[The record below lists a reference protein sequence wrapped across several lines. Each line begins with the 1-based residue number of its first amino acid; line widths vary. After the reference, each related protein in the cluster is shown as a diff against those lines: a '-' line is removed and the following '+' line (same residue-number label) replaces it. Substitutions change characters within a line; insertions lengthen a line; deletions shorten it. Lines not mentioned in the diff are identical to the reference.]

1 VSRLIITNG
10 DMAAERIL
18 AKWPNVT
25 VLPWRDVLHD
35 GPLVLHKSLQE
46 QSKER
51 AAFIAGFADMPPDQ
65 VAEDFETRD
74 QLFLKAADYDRVE
87 LWFEHDLYDQLQL
100 LQILYFANLHLPDVA
115 LHLVQADFYLCELA
129 DEEFASLPDR
139 ASQVTTQQRAY
150 AKACWLALMCG
161 QLVEGEPT
169 LPYVAKALDRFE
181 KEKGDIPL
189 SLVNAARPLMTGRAS
204 VLDMFKAMQS
214 AEEAKF
220 MGDLSFYHMVK
231 RFLVGEGAL
240 FQGDYEE
247 GMEYRAFFD
256 LELELTA
263 LGREK
268 LFSL

>member
-1 VSRLIITNG
+1 MSRLIITNG
-10 DMAAERIL
+10 DMAAERVL
-18 AKWPNVT
+18 AEWPDVT

-35 GPLVLHKSLQE
+35 GPLVLHKCLQE

-51 AAFIAGFADMPPDQ
+51 AAFIAEFADMSPDQ
-65 VAEDFETRD
+65 VTQDFQARD

-100 LQILYFANLHLPDVA
+100 LQILYFANLHMPDVA

-129 DEEFASLPDR
+129 DEEFASLPEC

-150 AKACWLALMCG
+150 ANACWLALMNG
-161 QLVEGEPT
+161 QSVEGEPT

-189 SLVNAARPLMTGRAS
+189 SLVYAARPLMTGSAS

-214 AEEAKF
+214 AEDAKF

-231 RFLVGEGAL
+231 RYLVGEDAL
-240 FQGDYEE
+240 FKGDFEE

-263 LGREK
+263 LGRQT
-268 LFSL
+268 FISS